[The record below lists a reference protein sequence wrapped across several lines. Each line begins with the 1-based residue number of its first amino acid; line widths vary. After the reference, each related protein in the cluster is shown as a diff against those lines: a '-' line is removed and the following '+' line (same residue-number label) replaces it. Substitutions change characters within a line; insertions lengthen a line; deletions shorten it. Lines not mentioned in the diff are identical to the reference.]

1 MNLNKYEIYQQQSIL
16 NSHPTKLVVKMY
28 DLIAQNCYRENG
40 DKVNELLSE
49 LIHYL
54 NFDYDI
60 SASLFEIYRF
70 CQQLARESKFEE
82 IIDVLNPLR
91 ETWEEVAQIELKK
104 QAV

>member
-1 MNLNKYEIYQQQSIL
+1 MLSPDKIYQQQSVL

-28 DLIAQNCYRENG
+28 DLIAQNCYREDG
-40 DKVNELLSE
+40 EKVNALLSE

-54 NFDYDI
+54 NFDYDL
-60 SASLFEIYRF
+60 SAQLFEIYRF
-70 CQQLARESKFEE
+70 CQQLAKESKFEE
-82 IIDVLNPLR
+82 VIEVLKPLR